1 MRDLKKWILND
12 LMNEEAE
19 EQINAS
25 RYERNSNRKDYRNGY
40 KQRSLLTTDGKIILD
55 KPQFRETSFHT
66 AVFDNYSRVER
77 AVESIILESYLSGVS
92 TRSVNKVIKSLD
104 VQVSPSYV
112 SSLSS
117 RLDKT
122 VNEFLE
128 RKIDG
133 VYKFIYIDGTYLK
146 IRNNGRYMNKAIYIC
161 VGINSDGYREILG
174 SRIYDSE
181 TEIEWELFFDDLKNR
196 GLNGVE
202 MVISDG
208 NKGIREAV
216 KQSFPGSSWQYCHV
230 HFMRNLRKLMGK
242 QQWNDIS
249 LLIKQALDNPDILPV
264 LQDKLIDKGL
274 DKCSTMF
281 DRYYDSLY
289 NYRSFNTNIQG
300 LRRLRVSN
308 AIERL
313 NEEIKRRT
321 KKIGAFPSDDSAMR
335 LAGSIIMD
343 INEEY
348 VTGRKYIN
356 REKSAKSKV
365 IYNLQKIMYI

>member
-1 MRDLKKWILND
+1 M
-12 LMNEEAE
+12 
-19 EQINAS
+19 
-25 RYERNSNRKDYRNGY
+25 
-40 KQRSLLTTDGKIILD
+40 
-55 KPQFRETSFHT
+55 
-66 AVFDNYSRVER
+66 
-77 AVESIILESYLSGVS
+77 
-92 TRSVNKVIKSLD
+92 
-104 VQVSPSYV
+104 

-133 VYKFIYIDGTYLK
+133 VYRFIYIDGTYLK
-146 IRNNGRYMNKAIYIC
+146 IRNNGRYRNKAIYIC

-174 SRIYDSE
+174 SKIYDSE
-181 TEIEWELFFDDLKNR
+181 TEIEWELFFDNLKDR

-242 QQWNDIS
+242 QQWKDLS

-264 LQDKLIDKGL
+264 LQDKLVDKGL
-274 DKCSTMF
+274 DKCSAMF
-281 DRYYDSLY
+281 DKYYDSLY
-289 NYRSFNTNIQG
+289 NYRSFNTNIPG

-308 AIERL
+308 TIERL
-313 NEEIKRRT
+313 NAEIKRRT

-335 LAGSIIMD
+335 LAGSIMMD

-348 VTGRKYIN
+348 ITGRKYIN
-356 REKSAKSKV
+356 MEEINR
-365 IYNLQKIMYI
+365 Q